1 MNKAL
6 ILECVSSI
14 CSYSLK
20 QCYDTMGIRKGEK
33 RQERCSGEKMQ
44 FYSLFSKEAV
54 VITKVDQGLVIKSK
68 AAETISH
75 CKALKTY
82 VFS

>member
-1 MNKAL
+1 
-6 ILECVSSI
+6 
-14 CSYSLK
+14 
-20 QCYDTMGIRKGEK
+20 MGIRKGEK
-33 RQERCSGEKMQ
+33 RQERCAGEKVQ

-82 VFS
+82 VFSWKHWENSENTLLWSDDILWYDEVG